1 MFCYSEKACKSTTI
15 IPYTQIFPHFLQFLL
30 TFVAVTF
37 DFCNGYLESGSSLPH
52 FVSAKLE
59 NLIYSYRSLEFFL
72 MMLALIVQNFS
83 WEGDENVSHGEKSEI
98 EIWLPRGS
106 MAETTC
112 LLNPVLLP
120 YQTLSYTISKPPFG

>member
-1 MFCYSEKACKSTTI
+1 M
-15 IPYTQIFPHFLQFLL
+15 QFLL

-83 WEGDENVSHGEKSEI
+83 WEGDENVSHRGEK
-98 EIWLPRGS
+98 
-106 MAETTC
+106 
-112 LLNPVLLP
+112 
-120 YQTLSYTISKPPFG
+120 

>member
-1 MFCYSEKACKSTTI
+1 M
-15 IPYTQIFPHFLQFLL
+15 QFLL

-112 LLNPVLLP
+112 SLNPVLLP